1 MYVKVKSG
9 GCSGKTVVT
18 GGKPKCV
25 ALLSDEIHAWRF
37 LQKLNYKRRD
47 GIQQTA
53 LTMQLF
59 CTVTSSEK
67 CCQHRSA
74 EHIFTW
80 KWKIQENKFSLLLAL
95 INLFPFSLMI
105 TCQTCV
111 LFSPLR
117 GAGVSFNCS
126 LLYSES
132 SFISCSLIGNLNDND
147 QTAATLSFYIHND
160 AAFNTAQPVHTTHK
174 EYALTGR
181 KSLRGQLFAKV
192 HEVLVKKSY
201 DSSAPSHQPHCQL
214 TQHHLYVKAAQLNT
228 QQHGWANYCHSY
240 TTSPLTLQ
248 RDDCRTGHKL
258 SWYEVW
264 ATAKLA

>member
-9 GCSGKTVVT
+9 GCSGRIVVT

-25 ALLSDEIHAWRF
+25 ALLSDELRAWRF

-74 EHIFTW
+74 EHVFNW
-80 KWKIQENKFSLLLAL
+80 KRKIQENKVSLLLAL

-105 TCQTCV
+105 TRQISV
-111 LFSPLR
+111 LFPPLR
-117 GAGVSFNCS
+117 GAGVAFNCS

-147 QTAATLSFYIHND
+147 QTAATLSFHIHNN
-160 AAFNTAQPVHTTHK
+160 AAQPHTQRVCSRRQEEPSRSAVCQGSWCAGKEELWQLGSIPSAALSTNTASFI
-174 EYALTGR
+174 R
-181 KSLRGQLFAKV
+181 KSLAVEHTAARVGKLPPQL
-192 HEVLVKKSY
+192 
-201 DSSAPSHQPHCQL
+201 
-214 TQHHLYVKAAQLNT
+214 HHFTTHASK
-228 QQHGWANYCHSY
+228 GW
-240 TTSPLTLQ
+240 L
-248 RDDCRTGHKL
+248 
-258 SWYEVW
+258 
-264 ATAKLA
+264 